1 MNDNGNNSSEPGI
14 DVCACANLR
23 RTTRLV
29 TQAYDAALKPAGLR
43 ATQFTA
49 LSVLANNPEIRQS
62 DLAELLGMDGTT
74 LTRNLRILM
83 KSGWIRIDRAEDQR
97 VRLISITESGRR
109 VLDRAVPLWRA
120 VQAKLVSGL
129 GDSNW
134 PGFLGGLSKATAI
147 AESG

>member
-1 MNDNGNNSSEPGI
+1 MDSDSENFREPGI

-62 DLAELLGMDGTT
+62 DLAELMGMDGTT
-74 LTRNLRILM
+74 LTRNLQILM
-83 KSGWIRIDRAEDQR
+83 KAGWIRIDRAEDQR
-97 VRLISITESGRR
+97 VRLISITESGQQ

-120 VQAKLVSGL
+120 VQAKFVSGL

-134 PGFLGGLSKATAI
+134 AGFLGGLSRATDI